1 MFLLVPCQ
9 ALRSSQ
15 YLRERGPYDVVSDDT
30 SAERVSVQCTIV
42 VLVQLVVDEA
52 VCTRAFA
59 MSFLALLTAGRGR
72 ALLTTAFINRVNVVH
87 GGGNEVKVEYRVV
100 WVVLDCRG
108 SGVV

>member
-1 MFLLVPCQ
+1 
-9 ALRSSQ
+9 
-15 YLRERGPYDVVSDDT
+15 
-30 SAERVSVQCTIV
+30 
-42 VLVQLVVDEA
+42 
-52 VCTRAFA
+52 
-59 MSFLALLTAGRGR
+59 MSFLALLTTGRGR